1 MNNLELIQD
10 KQNIVFNILSNSFSH
25 NKLAHAYLFTGA
37 KGSLQD
43 EMALLVAQTLVFER
57 DGLWACGVCD
67 QCLRIKE
74 DKYPDF
80 LILDGREQLIKKEAV
95 ISLQQKFSLTAF
107 ESASKKIFLI
117 KDAHNMTSGAAN
129 ALLKFLE
136 EPSSDVVGILIS
148 DDIESMLP
156 TIVSRCT
163 TLTFKALSHKDAF
176 ELAIAEGMD
185 RRDAYYY
192 SRVVNKYYTKEE
204 FLDQESYTLF
214 KMSFEKYINALV
226 QDSDRALFV
235 IQNELLKHSNKAEM
249 NEAVRMFLDM
259 LIVFLNDLM
268 SGVDVD
274 EWYNDIS
281 SKYQKNLVYLD
292 LLAIVLETKNKVSS
306 YINLPLLMDQ
316 MMYKFR
322 EVL

>member
-1 MNNLELIQD
+1 MSNLELIKE
-10 KQNIVFNILSNSFSH
+10 KQKIVYNILDNSL
-25 NKLAHAYLFTGA
+25 NQKKLSHAYLFSGV

-43 EMALLVAQTLVFER
+43 EMALALSQTLVCET
-57 DGLWACGVCD
+57 GTWACGVCD
-67 QCLRIKE
+67 QCVRIKE
-74 DKYPDF
+74 DNYPDF
-80 LILDGREQLIKKEAV
+80 IILDGRKQLIKKDDV
-95 ISLQQKFSLTAF
+95 IKLQQKFSLTAF
-107 ESASKKIFLI
+107 EVAAKKIFVI
-117 KDAHNMTSGAAN
+117 RDAHNMTAGAAN

-136 EPSSDVVGILIS
+136 EPSSDVIGILIS

-163 TLTFKALSHKDAF
+163 TLTFKALSSKDTY
-176 ELAIAEGMD
+176 EIALSQGID
-185 RRDAYYY
+185 KRDAYYY
-192 SRVVNKYYTKEE
+192 SRVVNKYLSLET
-204 FLDQESYTLF
+204 FLDEESYQLF
-214 KMSFEKYINALV
+214 KKSFEKFLNALV
-226 QDSDRALFV
+226 EDSDRALFV
-235 IQNELLKHSNKAEM
+235 IQNDLLKHANKEEM

-268 SGVDVD
+268 TSVDVD

-281 SKYQKNLVYLD
+281 SKYKKNLVYLD
-292 LLAIVLETKNKVSS
+292 FLEIVLETKNKVSN